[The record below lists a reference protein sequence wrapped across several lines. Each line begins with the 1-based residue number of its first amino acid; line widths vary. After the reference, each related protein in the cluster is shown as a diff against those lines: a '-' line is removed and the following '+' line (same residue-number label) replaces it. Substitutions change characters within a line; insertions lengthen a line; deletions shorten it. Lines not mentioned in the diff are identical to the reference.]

1 MGIVT
6 HLVLTEP
13 GLHVG
18 KHSARLRVTRI
29 KTGERVLDAPL
40 VHLQS
45 VLIASRGVSISSN
58 AIHEC
63 VERGIPI
70 YFVRGPGQPY
80 GTLYSAHLVGTVET
94 RRAQLRAYDDARG
107 RTLALAFARG
117 KIQNQQALLRYAARY
132 RKEQAPQVY
141 EEVLAAATAMRDAL
155 AELEALA
162 QGPATTVD
170 DLRGPL
176 LAVEGRAAQH
186 YWQGF
191 GRLLPAEP
199 PWPGR
204 LGRGAQDPINRALN
218 YGYGILYGVV
228 ERAALLAG
236 LDPYAGYLH
245 TDRPG
250 KPSLVLDLVEEFR
263 APVVDRTILAYVNK
277 GRPLTTAA
285 DGLFPAGVRQALAQ
299 AVFAQLD
306 RRHPYRGQSLRLES
320 IVQRQ
325 ARAIAAFVRN
335 PTVGYEPFAFR
346 W

>member
-1 MGIVT
+1 MPIIQ
-6 HLVLTEP
+6 HLILTEP

-18 KHSARLRVTRI
+18 KYSGRLRVTRI
-29 KTGERVLDAPL
+29 KTRERVLDAPL

-63 VERGIPI
+63 VERGIPV
-70 YFVRGPGQPY
+70 YFVQAAGKPY
-80 GTLYSAHLVGTVET
+80 GTLYSAHLVGTIET

-107 RTLALAFARG
+107 RDLALAFARG
-117 KIQNQQALLRYAARY
+117 KIHNHAALLRYAARY
-132 RKEQAPQVY
+132 RKDQNP
-141 EEVLAAATAMRDAL
+141 AAYDAVMDAAREIAALSDAL
-155 AELEALA
+155 ERPTWRQASTVADIRQELLS
-162 QGPATTVD
+162 
-170 DLRGPL
+170 L
-176 LAVEGRAAQH
+176 EGRAARH

-191 GRLLPAEP
+191 GHLLPPEP

-204 LGRGAQDPINRALN
+204 HGRGAQDPINRALN

-263 APVVDRTILAYVNK
+263 APAVDRTILAYVNK
-277 GRPLTTAA
+277 GRPLAQDA
-285 DGLFPAGVRQALAQ
+285 HGMFPAGVRHALAD

-306 RRHPYRGQSLRLES
+306 RLYKYQGQRLRLES
-320 IVQRQ
+320 IIQRQ
-325 ARAIAAFVRN
+325 ARALAAYVRT
-335 PTVGYEPFAFR
+335 PAQGYSPFLFR